1 MPGMSLPTPPF
12 CQLLPSPAPLPLPA
26 TRLVSAHFDTAQL
39 RPEDFPD
46 SGIPPVRGVA
56 KRQAEYL
63 AGRLCAR
70 EALRRLCGQALTPGR
85 DGDGVPVWPAGTV
98 GSISHGAGRAAALVA
113 SAAHWRGLGIDLEK
127 HLSVDRARRL
137 AGEILTPGELQRAA
151 QLPPEAFAARVTLT
165 FSLKESLFKALYPL
179 VLRRFYF
186 QDAELLEGADG
197 HARLRLLLDLHHD
210 WPAGSELEGRF
221 VEADGHLLSLVAV
234 AQVWISSR
242 R

>member
-70 EALRRLCGQALTPGR
+70 EALHQLCGQALVPGR
-85 DGDGVPVWPAGTV
+85 DEDGVPLWPAGTV
-98 GSISHGAGRAAALVA
+98 GSITHGAGRA
-113 SAAHWRGLGIDLEK
+113 
-127 HLSVDRARRL
+127 
-137 AGEILTPGELQRAA
+137 
-151 QLPPEAFAARVTLT
+151 
-165 FSLKESLFKALYPL
+165 
-179 VLRRFYF
+179 
-186 QDAELLEGADG
+186 DG
-197 HARLRLLLDLHHD
+197 HWPVESAR
-210 WPAGSELEGRF
+210 AGC
-221 VEADGHLLSLVAV
+221 V
-234 AQVWISSR
+234 
-242 R
+242 